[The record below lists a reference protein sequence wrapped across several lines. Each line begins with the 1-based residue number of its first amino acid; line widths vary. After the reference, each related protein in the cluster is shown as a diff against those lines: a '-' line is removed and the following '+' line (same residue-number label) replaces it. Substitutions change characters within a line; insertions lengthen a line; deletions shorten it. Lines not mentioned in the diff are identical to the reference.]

1 MLVVAAKVMKL
12 SRSTWAIIRRI
23 YDVVHT
29 TVWVLVAVW
38 VAIIIINIPRLP
50 EARAIVERQRAQQIS
65 EENRFYCEKW
75 GLRANTHE
83 HVICTMDLN
92 DIRAQV
98 DRRLAEDGSF

>member
-1 MLVVAAKVMKL
+1 MNL
-12 SRSTWAIIRRI
+12 SRGTWANIRRI
-23 YDVVHT
+23 YNVVRAAL
-29 TVWVLVAVW
+29 WALVAAW
-38 VAIIIINIPRLP
+38 IAIIIVNIPRLP
-50 EARAIVERQRAQQIS
+50 EARAIIERQKAQQIS

-98 DRRLAEDGSF
+98 EQRLVEDSIF